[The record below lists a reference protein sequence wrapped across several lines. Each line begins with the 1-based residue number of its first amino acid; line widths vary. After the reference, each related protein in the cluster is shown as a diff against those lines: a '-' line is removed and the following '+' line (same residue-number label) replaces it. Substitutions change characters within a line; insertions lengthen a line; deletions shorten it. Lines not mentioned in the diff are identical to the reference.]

1 MNCGCRAEAL
11 GDDVQCEAAK
21 LQPAMRLTNVVPMA
35 RLDGRCEGCL
45 RSRCAATLLHE
56 TSRAITCRPSWRVE
70 TCWYARVRGGRR
82 GGDPSMACKGSGV
95 QIPSAPPQVKGP
107 LRRRP
112 PPNRPPRAANRQQS
126 ACARPIWSS
135 GTSLTRPTSSVSS
148 TGRPGPT
155 GAAATSPVVRDEG
168 RIGRAR

>member
-45 RSRCAATLLHE
+45 RSRCAATLLHA

-70 TCWYARVRGGRR
+70 TCCYARVRGGCR

-95 QIPSAPPQVKGP
+95 QIPSAPPGTMHRQVLP
-107 LRRRP
+107 
-112 PPNRPPRAANRQQS
+112 RQQPQG
-126 ACARPIWSS
+126 RR
-135 GTSLTRPTSSVSS
+135 LTHQAEVPPSQ
-148 TGRPGPT
+148 
-155 GAAATSPVVRDEG
+155 
-168 RIGRAR
+168 